1 MPNSPWGNESSTN
14 NLFVLFKDAAPLVNP
29 MGTRAT
35 RSEVQSLHV
44 ALRPFGNVNHEVP
57 FARMRFSIASAYTCA
72 PRQIPDLSLPC
83 SHMDTTHSHAF
94 RFKSKTC
101 PVAKIPAVLFR
112 IQSER
117 CVKHQRVTALHPCW
131 RSFNRGGKCAGVRTI
146 PVAIVKVAE
155 ESFSRPSFH
164 FFVLRGGSRIDRAA
178 LSLAFVRST
187 VNVRAHQPPRTELVQ
202 TICGLFEF
210 SPSSGFSLM
219 ITRVSCC

>member
-44 ALRPFGNVNHEVP
+44 ALSPFGDVNHIIP
-57 FARMRFSIASAYTCA
+57 FARMRGPVPSSYSCASYLV
-72 PRQIPDLSLPC
+72 PDLPS
-83 SHMDTTHSHAF
+83 SGGNVDTTHPHVFGFKRESC
-94 RFKSKTC
+94 RFI
-101 PVAKIPAVLFR
+101 KIPAVLFR
-112 IQSER
+112 IQSKR
-117 CVKHQRVTALHPCW
+117 CVKHQRVTTLHPCW

-164 FFVLRGGSRIDRAA
+164 FW
-178 LSLAFVRST
+178 
-187 VNVRAHQPPRTELVQ
+187 
-202 TICGLFEF
+202 
-210 SPSSGFSLM
+210 
-219 ITRVSCC
+219 CCVAEAE